1 MGEDSQENFERASVL
16 NTDLM
21 DLLTRSLDTLNQVGC
36 QYPSMCDGWE
46 CPPVQMATC
55 PACWMIRDILQSGL
69 VPTPDWAKD
78 VEILDYKPH
87 FAIQAYDSNE
97 KLKAGIS
104 GGRRSGFETYG
115 AAQEWAL
122 DLLAEGAWVVF
133 VEAFRGKGHAYESVT
148 TLFWTDLQ
156 RERNL

>member
-36 QYPSMCDGWE
+36 QCYMCGGWTIPSEDMI
-46 CPPVQMATC
+46 TC
-55 PACWMIRDILQSGL
+55 PICRTIRDILQGGL
-69 VPTPDWAKD
+69 VPTPDWAKG

-87 FAIQAYDSNE
+87 FAIQAYDSNKE
-97 KLKAGIS
+97 LVAGIS
-104 GGRRSGFETYG
+104 GGRIAGFKTYG

-122 DLLAEGAWVVF
+122 DLLADGAWIVF
-133 VEAFRGKGHAYESVT
+133 IEAFRGEGRAYESIA